1 MKEVQLKVTNMS
13 CGSCVKHVERAIQSV
28 NGVQSV
34 QVELSTGEAKVRID
48 TQSDEAELT
57 LALNE
62 AGYPSSITHIKV

>member
-1 MKEVQLKVTNMS
+1 MKEVQLKVSNMS
-13 CGSCVKHVERAIQSV
+13 CGSCAKHVERAIQSV

-34 QVELSTGEAKVRID
+34 QVELSTGVAKVRID